1 MGMDFERNQSY
12 CALSS
17 LVRSRRSLH
26 PTDEDLSVGTPILHP
41 TDEDLSVGTPIL
53 HPTDEDLSVGTPI
66 LVAAST

>member
-1 MGMDFERNQSY
+1 MDFERNQSY

-26 PTDEDLSVGTPILHP
+26 PTDKDP
-41 TDEDLSVGTPIL
+41 SVGTPIL